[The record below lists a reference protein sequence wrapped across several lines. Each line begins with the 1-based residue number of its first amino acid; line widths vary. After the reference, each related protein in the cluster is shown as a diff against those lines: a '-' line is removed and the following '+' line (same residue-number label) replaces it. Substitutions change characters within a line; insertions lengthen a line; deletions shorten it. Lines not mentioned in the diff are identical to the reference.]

1 MIALRKETPLVPAG
15 LSHEFLAFIADQA
28 TAEIVC
34 RVCESQG
41 LSGDGIIPGSLD
53 DAIDGLSTIATP
65 SLLVVD
71 LGHSQ
76 DIMADAA
83 RLAEVCDAG
92 ARVILLGEINDLRLY
107 RDVLAA
113 GVADYLVKPFQDADL
128 ARSFERA
135 RPPVT
140 SAVSAVSQP
149 ASEAKADCVCVI
161 GVRGGVGAST
171 IAANAAWFV
180 AGELQKSVT
189 LIDMDLTFGTQ
200 ALILDVDP
208 GNGLCDAMGE
218 PGRMDELFVKRA
230 SVTLNERFRVLA
242 SETDPSRGEL
252 ANAAAFNGLLEY
264 VRDDTDLVIV
274 DLPRTL
280 VIAQPEI
287 LQSFTRA
294 ILIAE
299 PGLAAMRDSVRL
311 STLIK
316 AVNPNAV
323 ISVVLSRQGIAPKE
337 ELSQKTFEDGAG
349 LKIATVIPFDARTAM
364 RAEAG
369 GKCILQTARRSKL
382 GKALAGVAQKI
393 AGADPLASAKPLFG
407 FLKRASKAQANG
419 KGI

>member
-1 MIALRKETPLVPAG
+1 MIALRKETPLMPAG
-15 LSHEFLAFIADQA
+15 LSHEFLAFVSDQA
-28 TAEIVC
+28 TAEIVS

-41 LSGDGIIPGSLD
+41 LSVDGIIPGSLD
-53 DAIDGLSTIATP
+53 DAIEGLSSITTP
-65 SLLVVD
+65 PLLVVD
-71 LGHSQ
+71 LGHAQ
-76 DIMADAA
+76 DIMASAA

-92 ARVILLGEINDLRLY
+92 ARVILLGEINDLRVY

-135 RPPVT
+135 RPAANIDMPVM
-140 SAVSAVSQP
+140 AQP
-149 ASEAKADCVCVI
+149 VPETKADCVCVI

-208 GNGLCDAMGE
+208 GNGLSDAMGE

-230 SVTLNERFRVLA
+230 SVTLHERFRVLA
-242 SETDPSRGEL
+242 SETDPSKGDL
-252 ANAAAFNGLLEY
+252 ANAAAFNGLLDY
-264 VRDDTDLVIV
+264 VRDDADLVIV
-274 DLPRTL
+274 DLPRNL
-280 VIAQPEI
+280 AVAQPEI

-294 ILIAE
+294 VLVAE

-311 STLIK
+311 ATLIR
-316 AVNPNAV
+316 AVNPNAD
-323 ISVVLSRQGIAPKE
+323 ISVILSRQGIAPKE

-349 LKIATVIPFDARTAM
+349 LKIAAIIPFDARTAM

-369 GKCILQTARRSKL
+369 GKCVLQTARRSKL
-382 GKALAGVAQKI
+382 GKALAIVAGKI
-393 AGADPLASAKPLFG
+393 AGSDPSASAKPLFG
-407 FLKRASKAQANG
+407 FLKRTFKTQAGG
-419 KGI
+419 KGV